1 MAKLTINANDVSGAQ
16 SVQIRYRI
24 NNSGATYNQASIT
37 PDQLPYDI
45 IGLQDGQ
52 YEVGVRNFCTN
63 GSFSPWI
70 TSVSAPCAL
79 PVLFTVALSGT
90 NFVVNAGLTGTQ
102 TKIEVL
108 VTDPNGGTQ
117 TYIQDLGGQSGT
129 FNIPVGT
136 SITGNYEFEGR
147 AVCNNTSVPRFVS
160 DYLNPVTVPVA

>member
-1 MAKLTINANDVSGAQ
+1 MAKLTINANDISGAT

-24 NNSGATYNQASIT
+24 NNSGATYTQVSVT

-52 YEVGVRNFCTN
+52 YEVGVRNFCSN
-63 GSFSPWI
+63 GAFSPWI
-70 TSVSAPCAL
+70 TGVSAPCAV
-79 PVLFTVALSGT
+79 PVLFTVTLSSP

-117 TYIQDLGGQSGT
+117 TYIQDLGGQTGT
-129 FNIPVGT
+129 FNIPEGT
-136 SITGNYEFEGR
+136 PITGDYEFEAR

-160 DYLNPVTVPVA
+160 DYLNPVTVSVA